1 MDRGS
6 ERKVPQHLKEG
17 GDKDLKIVGDSKKT
31 DAGIAMAVG
40 KDKTDLLEK
49 VNKALADLKADG
61 TYAKLYK
68 KWFGIDP
75 QM

>member
-1 MDRGS
+1 M
-6 ERKVPQHLKEG
+6 
-17 GDKDLKIVGDSKKT
+17 
-31 DAGIAMAVG
+31 DAGIATAVS
-40 KDKTDLLEK
+40 KDKPELLEK

-75 QM
+75 KK